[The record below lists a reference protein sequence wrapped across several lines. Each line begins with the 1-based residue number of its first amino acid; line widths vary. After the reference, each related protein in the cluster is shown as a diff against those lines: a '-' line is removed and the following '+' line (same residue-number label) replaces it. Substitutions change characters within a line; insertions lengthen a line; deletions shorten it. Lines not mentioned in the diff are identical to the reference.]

1 MKEKDTNKTKWL
13 HTRLTEDE
21 YSKLLAQFKK
31 TTCRK
36 LSQYIRNKL
45 FDKPLTVL
53 YRNQSLDDFMA
64 ELMPL
69 KKSLYALSNNFN
81 QAVRKLNSMKQT
93 DNAEHWVIAYE
104 LTKRNVEKQVDEIKN
119 HIQKIGESWL
129 QSSTPTPPSEG
140 R

>member
-21 YSKLLAQFKK
+21 YNKLQSQFKK

-45 FDKPLTVL
+45 FDKHLTVL
-53 YRNQSLDDFMA
+53 YRNKSLDDFMT

-93 DNAEHWVIAYE
+93 DHPENWIISYE
-104 LTKRNVEKQVDEIKN
+104 LTRRNVEKQVDEIKN

-129 QSSTPTPPSEG
+129 RSSTQTPPSEG
-140 R
+140 L

>member
-21 YSKLLAQFKK
+21 YDKLQAQFKK

-45 FDKPLTVL
+45 FDKHLTVL
-53 YRNQSLDDFMA
+53 YRNKSLDDFMA

-69 KKSLYALSNNFN
+69 KKSLYAVSNNFN
-81 QAVRKLNSMKQT
+81 QAVRKLNSMNPNDDAQ
-93 DNAEHWVIAYE
+93 HWIIAYE
-104 LTKRNVEKQVDEIKN
+104 LTKRNVEKQVEEIKE
-119 HIQKIGESWL
+119 HIQKFGESWL
-129 QSSTPTPPSEG
+129 QSSIPTPPSDG
-140 R
+140 L